1 VIEDTFTLD
10 KILKD
15 FYIPSDARS
24 VKDLFTTSKRRPR
37 RGVLS
42 NIPQDRDEMRIRKL
56 LERVRK
62 LRIMTKRMIEVE

>member
-42 NIPQDRDEMRIRKL
+42 IIPQDQDEMRIRKL
-56 LERVRK
+56 LARVRK
-62 LRIMTKRMIEVE
+62 LRIMVKQLAEVD

>member
-1 VIEDTFTLD
+1 VIEDTFTLN

-42 NIPQDRDEMRIRKL
+42 IIPQDQDEMRIRKL
-56 LERVRK
+56 LARVRK
-62 LRIMTKRMIEVE
+62 LRIMTKRLVEGD

>member
-24 VKDLFTTSKRRPR
+24 VKDLFTTSKKRPR

-42 NIPQDRDEMRIRKL
+42 NIPQDRDEIRIRKL

-62 LRIMTKRMIEVE
+62 LRIMARRMAEVE

>member
-24 VKDLFTTSKRRPR
+24 VKDLFKTTKKQPR

-42 NIPQDRDEMRIRKL
+42 FIPQDRDEIRVRRL

-62 LRIMTKRMIEVE
+62 LRMQAKQLSEV

>member
-1 VIEDTFTLD
+1 MIEDTLTLD

-42 NIPQDRDEMRIRKL
+42 NIPQDQDEMRIRKL
-56 LERVRK
+56 LARVRK
-62 LRIMTKRMIEVE
+62 LRIMTRRLVEVD

>member
-42 NIPQDRDEMRIRKL
+42 IIPQDRDEMRIRKL

-62 LRIMTKRMIEVE
+62 LRIMTRKLVEVE

>member
-1 VIEDTFTLD
+1 MIEDTFTLD

-24 VKDLFTTSKRRPR
+24 VKDLLTTSKKRPR

-42 NIPQDRDEMRIRKL
+42 TIPQDQDEMRIRKL
-56 LERVRK
+56 LQRVRK
-62 LRIMTKRMIEVE
+62 LRIMTKRLAEVE

>member
-1 VIEDTFTLD
+1 MIEDTFTLD

-15 FYIPSDARS
+15 FYMPSDARS
-24 VKDLFTTSKRRPR
+24 VKDLFTTTKKQPR

-42 NIPQDRDEMRIRKL
+42 FIPQDRDEIRVRRL

-62 LRIMTKRMIEVE
+62 LRIQAKQLSEVK

>member
-24 VKDLFTTSKRRPR
+24 VKDLFTTSKKPPR

-42 NIPQDRDEMRIRKL
+42 TIPQDQDEIRVRRL

-62 LRIMTKRMIEVE
+62 LRIMARQIAEVE

>member
-1 VIEDTFTLD
+1 MIEDTFTLD

-15 FYIPSDARS
+15 FYIPPDARS
-24 VKDLFTTSKRRPR
+24 IKDLFTTSKKRPR

-42 NIPQDRDEMRIRKL
+42 TIPQDHDEIRIRRL

-62 LRIMTKRMIEVE
+62 LRIMARQMTEVE

>member
-1 VIEDTFTLD
+1 VIEDTLTLD

-24 VKDLFTTSKRRPR
+24 VKDLFTTSKKRPR

-42 NIPQDRDEMRIRKL
+42 NIPQDQDEIRIRRL

-62 LRIMTKRMIEVE
+62 LRIMAKKLAEVD

>member
-1 VIEDTFTLD
+1 MIEDTFTLD